1 MFGDQLNT
9 LPLGLTVDGQPSMQS
24 EGDGD
29 QHWELPL
36 VCQLDAELQVR
47 GGQEVVENVEDSD
60 Q

>member
-1 MFGDQLNT
+1 
-9 LPLGLTVDGQPSMQS
+9 MQS

>member
-9 LPLGLTVDGQPSMQS
+9 LPLGLAVDGQPSMQS

-29 QHWELPL
+29 QHWKLPL